1 MLAVREERSATLVL
15 NRFGRDMGQQV
26 GGATRILDLV
36 AAVGQ
41 LDDVPVIAVAT
52 KTFYEVGASSSL
64 RFDSRKFPSLL
75 RCFSASLVWSTIE
88 W

>member
-26 GGATRILDLV
+26 GGPARILDVV

-41 LDDVPVIAVAT
+41 LHDAPVITVAT
-52 KTFYEVGASSSL
+52 KTFYEVGA
-64 RFDSRKFPSLL
+64 P
-75 RCFSASLVWSTIE
+75 
-88 W
+88 